1 MKKVNEEFEAFIDS
15 QLQTLRA
22 QIETI
27 KSYLEEY
34 EERNRR
40 LKKIMSEDLIGALVF
55 RFEKN
60 EDRIRMIDEKL
71 DSIHFKLSE
80 KLTQEI
86 RNIKQDLSETHLT
99 KAISRLLEEKEIKV
113 NSKPLSELKKDYD
126 IS

>member
-15 QLQTLRA
+15 QLQALRA

-40 LKKIMSEDLIGALVF
+40 LKKIMSEDLIGALIF

-60 EDRIRMIDEKL
+60 EDRIHMIDEKL
-71 DSIHFKLSE
+71 DSIHFKLNE

-86 RNIKQDLSETHLT
+86 RNIKQDLSESQLT

-113 NSKPLSELKKDYD
+113 NSKPLNELKKDYD
-126 IS
+126 I

>member
-1 MKKVNEEFEAFIDS
+1 VKKVNEEFEAFIDS

>member
-1 MKKVNEEFEAFIDS
+1 VKKVNEEFEAFIDS
-15 QLQTLRA
+15 QLQALRA

-27 KSYLEEY
+27 KGYLEEY

-40 LKKIMSEDLIGALVF
+40 LKKIMSEDLIGALIF

-113 NSKPLSELKKDYD
+113 NSKPLNELKKDYE
-126 IS
+126 I

>member
-15 QLQTLRA
+15 QLQALRA

-40 LKKIMSEDLIGALVF
+40 LKKIMSEDLIGALIF

-86 RNIKQDLSETHLT
+86 RNIKQDLSETQLT

-113 NSKPLSELKKDYD
+113 NSKPLNELKKDYE
-126 IS
+126 I

>member
-1 MKKVNEEFEAFIDS
+1 VKKVNEEFEAFINS

-60 EDRIRMIDEKL
+60 EERIRLIDEKF
-71 DSIHFKLSE
+71 DSMHLKLSE

-86 RNIKQDLSETHLT
+86 RNIKQDLSDVQLT

-113 NSKPLSELKKDYD
+113 DSRPLDELKKDYE
-126 IS
+126 I

>member
-1 MKKVNEEFEAFIDS
+1 MKKVNEEFEAFINS

-60 EDRIRMIDEKL
+60 EERIRLIDEKF
-71 DSIHFKLSE
+71 DSMHLKLSE

-86 RNIKQDLSETHLT
+86 RNIKQDLSDVQLT

-113 NSKPLSELKKDYD
+113 DSRPLDELKKDYE
-126 IS
+126 I

>member
-1 MKKVNEEFEAFIDS
+1 
-15 QLQTLRA
+15 
-22 QIETI
+22 
-27 KSYLEEY
+27 
-34 EERNRR
+34 
-40 LKKIMSEDLIGALVF
+40 MSEDLIGALVF

-86 RNIKQDLSETHLT
+86 RNIKQDLSETQLT

-113 NSKPLSELKKDYD
+113 NSKPLNELKKDYD

>member
-1 MKKVNEEFEAFIDS
+1 VNEEFEAFIDS
-15 QLQTLRA
+15 QLQALRA

-27 KSYLEEY
+27 KGYLEEY

-40 LKKIMSEDLIGALVF
+40 LKKIMSEDLIGALIF

-71 DSIHFKLSE
+71 ESIHFKLSE

-113 NSKPLSELKKDYD
+113 NSKPLNELKKDYE
-126 IS
+126 I

>member
-1 MKKVNEEFEAFIDS
+1 VKKVNEEFEAFIDS
-15 QLQTLRA
+15 QLQALRA

-27 KSYLEEY
+27 KGYLEEY

-40 LKKIMSEDLIGALVF
+40 LKKIMSEDLIGALIF

-71 DSIHFKLSE
+71 ESIHFKLSE

-113 NSKPLSELKKDYD
+113 NSKPLNELKKDYE
-126 IS
+126 I

>member
-15 QLQTLRA
+15 QLQALRA

-27 KSYLEEY
+27 KGYLEEY

-40 LKKIMSEDLIGALVF
+40 LKKIMSEDLIGALIF

-71 DSIHFKLSE
+71 ESIHFKLSE

-113 NSKPLSELKKDYD
+113 NSKPLNELKKDYE
-126 IS
+126 I